1 MHKNGTERVGL
12 KNKTDVEVPKTCILS
27 FDQQGAKNLVAK
39 RYLRGPDVYF
49 VCFGPV
55 YSKNVHKPTDVA
67 ISLIDTALRRKRT
80 CMIFIVN
87 MAV

>member
-1 MHKNGTERVGL
+1 MGL

-27 FDQQGAKNLVAK
+27 FDQQGAK
-39 RYLRGPDVYF
+39 RGPDVYF

-55 YSKNVHKPTDVA
+55 YSENVHKPTDVA